1 MVVVIS
7 KIYLIKMLNRN
18 IAPPIVDA
26 VNFNL
31 QLKPYQKFTLKN
43 GVEVYSVHAGAEEVM
58 AIEWVF
64 RAGNAY
70 EDNNLVAATTNFLLK
85 NGTSTKT
92 AFQINE
98 HFDYYGSYLNRACYN
113 ETATLSLHTLTR
125 HFEKLLPDVR
135 ELLTD
140 STLPQEELDIYRQ
153 NMKQRLKVSLKK
165 ADFIAGR
172 LIDVYLFG
180 EKHPYGKFSSAEDFD
195 ALQQEQV
202 KEFYKKYYQQG
213 KLIIFASGRLPANL
227 EDLLNKYF
235 GDLPYGDVPQ
245 LDIPSSPATEKK
257 YRVTNDEKGVQG
269 SIRLARHFPNRHHPD
284 FLKAQVLNT
293 LFGGF
298 FGSRLMENIRED
310 KGYTYGIHSYL
321 QNHIMQSAWM
331 VTTEA
336 GRDVSEATIEEVH
349 KEMKLLR
356 DELVDDE
363 ELLLVRNYMMGS
375 ILGDLD
381 GPFQIMAR
389 WKNIILNDLD
399 EQYFYNSINAI
410 KTVTAEELQA
420 LAQKYLNPEEFYEL
434 VVV

>member
-1 MVVVIS
+1 
-7 KIYLIKMLNRN
+7 MLNRT

-31 QLKPYQKFTLKN
+31 QLKPYQKFSLKN
-43 GVEVYSVHAGAEEVM
+43 GVEVYTVNAGAEEVM
-58 AIEWVF
+58 SIEWVF
-64 RAGNAY
+64 RAGNSY
-70 EDNNLVAATTNFLLK
+70 EDKNLVAATANFLLK
-85 NGTSTKT
+85 NGTSSKT

-125 HFEKLLPDVR
+125 HINELLPVVR

-140 STLPQEELDIYRQ
+140 ATMPQEELDIYRQ
-153 NMKQRLKVSLKK
+153 NMKQRLKVNLKK

-180 EKHPYGKFSSAEDFD
+180 EKHPYGRYSSAEDFD
-195 ALQQEQV
+195 ALQQEEI
-202 KEFYKKYYQQG
+202 KDFYRKYYQQG

-227 EDLLNKYF
+227 EELLNQHF
-235 GDLPYGDVPQ
+235 GDLSFGDVPQ
-245 LDIPSSPATEKK
+245 VDIPAVPAAEKK
-257 YRVTNDEKGVQG
+257 YRVVNDEKGVQG
-269 SIRLARHFPNRHHPD
+269 SIRLARPFPNRHHPD
-284 FLKAQVLNT
+284 FLKTQVLNA

-321 QNHIMQSAWM
+321 QNHITQSAWM
-331 VTTEA
+331 VSTEA
-336 GRDVSEATIEEVH
+336 GREVSEATIEEVY
-349 KEMKLLR
+349 KEMKILR
-356 DELVDDE
+356 EEPVDEE

-389 WKNIILNDLD
+389 WKNIILNNLD
-399 EQYFYNSINAI
+399 EKYFYNSINAI
-410 KTVTAEELQA
+410 KSVTAEELQE
-420 LAQKYLNPEEFYEL
+420 LAKKYLNPAEFYEL